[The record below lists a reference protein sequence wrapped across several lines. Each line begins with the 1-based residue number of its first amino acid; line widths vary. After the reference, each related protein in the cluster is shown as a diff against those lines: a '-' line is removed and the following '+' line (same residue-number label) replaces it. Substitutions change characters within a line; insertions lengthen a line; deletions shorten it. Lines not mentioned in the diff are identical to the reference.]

1 MEKRKIDALEAALG
15 RCEVHG
21 HRGHVESD
29 RNSFS
34 KKFGRKSKTAGRLFR
49 IAENPLHQPQNMI
62 KFHQNLS
69 RKRDGVNGCKEEGR
83 RLPPD
88 AGKREE

>member
-21 HRGHVESD
+21 HRGYVESD

-34 KKFGRKSKTAGRLFR
+34 KNW
-49 IAENPLHQPQNMI
+49 AE
-62 KFHQNLS
+62 K
-69 RKRDGVNGCKEEGR
+69 
-83 RLPPD
+83 
-88 AGKREE
+88 